1 MTVKEQL
8 DRRTRLLKAI
18 SHPLRQ
24 KILVSL
30 NREVSSPSQ
39 LAGELGEPLGNV
51 SYHVKILEDYEV
63 IELVDTAPRRGAVEH
78 FYRAIARP
86 YIEGDHWSQLPLS
99 TRRALFDQTL
109 QQIWDH
115 MAEASDN
122 QGYDDP
128 DTHISWTTLDLDDN
142 GYAEVA
148 TLIGETLDRALEIQ
162 AESAGRLD
170 ALPAGERQSRRT
182 ELAIAHYDRPAARKG
197 SKGRRKRTAV
207 KR

>member
-39 LAGELGEPLGNV
+39 LAGELDEPLGNV
-51 SYHVKILEDYEV
+51 SYHVKILEDYEA

-86 YIEGDHWSQLPLS
+86 YIEDDHWTELPLS
-99 TRRALFDQTL
+99 ARRALFDQTL

-115 MAEASDN
+115 MAEASEN
-122 QGYDDP
+122 GGYDDP
-128 DTHISWTTLDLDDN
+128 ETHISWTTLDLDQE

-148 TLIGETLDRALEIQ
+148 TLLAETLNRALEIQ
-162 AESAGRLD
+162 AESAGRLN
-170 ALPAGERQSRRT
+170 ALPADERESRRT

-197 SKGRRKRTAV
+197 SKGRRKRAAV